1 MYFHLIILAF
11 YTVFLGCLTAN
22 SIHTSSVTPT
32 RIPTRTSQFN
42 VSMSDL
48 IPDAKLMDENYPT
61 FRIGSYSVSS
71 SDFETWF

>member
-22 SIHTSSVTPT
+22 SIHTSSITPMKT
-32 RIPTRTSQFN
+32 QVPQFN

-48 IPDAKLMDENYPT
+48 IPDATLMDQNYPT
-61 FRIGSYSVSS
+61 FRIGSYSVSFP
-71 SDFETWF
+71 DLETWF